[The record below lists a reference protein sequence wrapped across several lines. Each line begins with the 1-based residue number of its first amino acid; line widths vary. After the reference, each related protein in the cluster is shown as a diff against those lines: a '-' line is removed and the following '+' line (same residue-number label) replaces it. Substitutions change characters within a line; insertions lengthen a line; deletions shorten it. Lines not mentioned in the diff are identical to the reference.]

1 MTHKLFYLFIISLL
15 VMYVQVKGE
24 EYSSHQW
31 IIKIDPEKENLSI
44 STETLGIV
52 IRHIR
57 SNLEN
62 PAVSIMKFQ
71 P

>member
-1 MTHKLFYLFIISLL
+1 
-15 VMYVQVKGE
+15 MYVQVKGE

-62 PAVSIMKFQ
+62 LAVSIMKFQ